1 MSEEKKDKQE
11 KNERAARAE
20 ETEKKAKKPDS
31 ECKTEATTVE
41 KWQKEALRCQE
52 QAQRALADY
61 QNLLRR
67 QKEDQEKMV
76 QVAKSVIFSSLL
88 QPLSHLS
95 LAAQAISDQG
105 LNMVIDQFWQVL
117 HEQGLQEINPL
128 NQEFDPETMEA
139 VERTGEGNCVTQVLS
154 PGYMLG
160 SQVLQVAKVRVG

>member
-1 MSEEKKDKQE
+1 MSEEKKVKQE
-11 KNERAARAE
+11 KNPSPVGDQ
-20 ETEKKAKKPDS
+20 ETEKKEKKTAAG
-31 ECKTEATTVE
+31 CKTEAAAVE
-41 KWQKEALRCQE
+41 KCQQEVQRFQE

-88 QPLSHLS
+88 QPLNHLT
-95 LAAQAISDQG
+95 LAAQAISDPG

-128 NQEFDPETMEA
+128 DQEFNPETMEA
-139 VERTGEGNCVTQVLS
+139 VERTGDGNCVTQVLS
-154 PGYMLG
+154 PGYLLD